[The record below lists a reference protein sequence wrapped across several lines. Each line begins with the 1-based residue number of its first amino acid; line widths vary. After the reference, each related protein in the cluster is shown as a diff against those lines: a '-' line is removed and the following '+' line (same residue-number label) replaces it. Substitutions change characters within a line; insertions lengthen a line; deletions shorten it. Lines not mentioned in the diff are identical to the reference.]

1 MSIIRSAIFEIGD
14 MVDSMNRGGDLYQHV
29 HRLNELR
36 RQLKWVMNNDFPLRP
51 QNLGGAEVTVDKLL
65 QTLPFITTEEG
76 RKLLNRFIYGCIAD
90 ALTRGPSQAGTES
103 TADEN
108 ESASTTQE
116 SVTRLSDEEFLDS
129 VFLAVLP
136 TFVANA
142 MNHKK
147 FVAKER
153 RTELLFDSP
162 SAAYQCADLA
172 LKARNDRK
180 TDK

>member
-1 MSIIRSAIFEIGD
+1 MSIIRSTIFEIGD
-14 MVDSMNRGGDLYQHV
+14 MVDSMNRGGDLYGHV

-76 RKLLNRFIYGCIAD
+76 RKLLNKFVYGCIAD
-90 ALTRGPSQAGTES
+90 ALSRGPSQAGTES
-103 TADEN
+103 TAEEK

-116 SVTRLSDEEFLDS
+116 SVTPPSDQEFLDK
-129 VFLAVLP
+129 VMLATLP
-136 TFVANA
+136 TFLSNA
-142 MNHKK
+142 LNAGSKTLTL
-147 FVAKER
+147 E
-153 RTELLFDSP
+153 SP
-162 SAAYQCADLA
+162 IAAYQLANHA

>member
-1 MSIIRSAIFEIGD
+1 MSTIRSTIFEIGD
-14 MVDSMNRGGDLYQHV
+14 TVDSMNRGEALYENV

-36 RQLKWVMNNDFPLRP
+36 GQLKWMLSNDFPLRP
-51 QNLGGAEVTVDKLL
+51 QSLDGQALTVTALL
-65 QTLPFITTEEG
+65 HRLPYMSQTEQVGLV
-76 RKLLNRFIYGCIAD
+76 NRFIYGCIAD
-90 ALTRGPSQAGTES
+90 ALNRGPSQAGTES
-103 TADEN
+103 TAAEK

-153 RTELLFDSP
+153 RSELLFDSP

-172 LKARNDRK
+172 LKARNDCK